1 MEYRESRANYLKQKP
16 LLIVCKQK
24 LFRFDESHR
33 NQGSRR
39 NNEDSSLDSRLD
51 SPKIDSR
58 EDRESS
64 VNLLLN
70 GTVSVFMPQVC
81 M

>member
-1 MEYRESRANYLKQKP
+1 MKQKP
-16 LLIVCKQK
+16 FIIVCKQK
-24 LFRFDESHR
+24 LFRFDKSHR
-33 NQGSRR
+33 NQGLRR
-39 NNEDSSLDSRLD
+39 NNRDSSLDSRLD

-70 GTVSVFMPQVC
+70 GTVSVFMPQGC